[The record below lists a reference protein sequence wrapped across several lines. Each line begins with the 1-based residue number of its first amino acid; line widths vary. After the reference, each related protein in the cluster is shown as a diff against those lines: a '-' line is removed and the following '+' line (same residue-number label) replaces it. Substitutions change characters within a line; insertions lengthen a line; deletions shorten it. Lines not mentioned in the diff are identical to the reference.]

1 MNGAC
6 EVDGTSYFTG
16 NADTDENFIN
26 SVIQQYNI
34 SAYQDV
40 SLPFL
45 FNLNREEITAQEMN
59 DTFVVDNCFTA
70 PEQTAQ
76 VEAAS
81 QSGQV
86 DNTVYYYTS
95 QINTQEMTIDGN
107 SYGKAVISGVEYNG
121 DNITFD
127 WSYHKVTDANSDE
140 YYQNSSF
147 VPREKTTFQNNSG
160 DKILYCRT

>member
-1 MNGAC
+1 
-6 EVDGTSYFTG
+6 
-16 NADTDENFIN
+16 
-26 SVIQQYNI
+26 
-34 SAYQDV
+34 
-40 SLPFL
+40 
-45 FNLNREEITAQEMN
+45 MN

-95 QINTQEMTIDGN
+95 QINTQEMTIDEN

-127 WSYHKVTDANSDE
+127 WSYHQSNRCE
-140 YYQNSSF
+140 F
-147 VPREKTTFQNNSG
+147 
-160 DKILYCRT
+160 